1 MHELIQW
8 AKDHPVY
15 ATSLAYLLI
24 GAFGELGQ
32 ALTVDYPRAA
42 KFFAGLSR
50 FGTALFSMYRLAAPK
65 PPAVPDAPD
74 SEPSTKDLA
83 RPRPRA
89 LGFDRTQF
97 EPKDRTD
104 ERGSALLDF
113 VGSLGFLGIVVV
125 LIVLLGGCVPAK
137 DATAQRRATARGVVL
152 TLAEAVHI
160 ADEACAQ
167 RALATKDVDLA
178 AGCHAAYSD
187 ARVGIQV
194 ASVVVDAWD
203 DGSHAGAVC
212 GVTSALKNLGSITS
226 ALRKSGVGIPP
237 VVDDAARLVAAFF
250 SAEGT
255 CQ

>member
-1 MHELIQW
+1 MHDLIQW

-32 ALTVDYPRAA
+32 ALTADYPRAA

-65 PPAVPDAPD
+65 TPPVPDAPD
-74 SEPSTKDLA
+74 SAPSTKDLG
-83 RPRPRA
+83 RP
-89 LGFDRTQF
+89 QF
-97 EPKDRTD
+97 EPKDRRD

-137 DATAQRRATARGVVL
+137 DASAQRRATARGTVL
-152 TLAEAVHI
+152 VLAEAVRI
-160 ADEACAQ
+160 ADETCAQ
-167 RALATKDVDLA
+167 RAVATKDLA
-178 AGCHAAYSD
+178 LAETCAQAYSD
-187 ARVGIQV
+187 ARIGAIT
-194 ASVVVDAWD
+194 AAAAVDAWD
-203 DGSHAGAVC
+203 AGSKAGVVC
-212 GVTSALKNLGSITS
+212 GVASASKNLGNITA
-226 ALRKSGVGIPP
+226 ALRKAGLGVPAI
-237 VVDDAARLVAAFF
+237 VDDATRLVSLLFA
-250 SAEGT
+250 AEGT

>member
-1 MHELIQW
+1 MHDLIQW
-8 AKDHPVY
+8 AKDHPVF

-32 ALTVDYPRAA
+32 AMTADYPRAA

-65 PPAVPDAPD
+65 APPVPDAPD
-74 SEPSTKDLA
+74 SAPSTKDLN
-83 RPRPRA
+83 RPRGTA
-89 LGFDRTQF
+89 FDRTEF
-97 EPKDRTD
+97 EPKDRSD

-137 DATAQRRATARGVVL
+137 DASAQRRATARGTVL
-152 TLAEAVHI
+152 VLAEAVRI

-167 RALATKDVDLA
+167 RAVATKDLA
-178 AGCHAAYSD
+178 LAETCAQAYSD
-187 ARVGIQV
+187 ARIGAIT
-194 ASVVVDAWD
+194 AAAAVDAWD
-203 DGSHAGAVC
+203 AGSKAGVVC
-212 GVTSALKNLGSITS
+212 GVASASKNLGNITA
-226 ALRKSGVGIPP
+226 ALRKAGLGVPAI
-237 VVDDAARLVAAFF
+237 VDDATRLVALLFA
-250 SAEGT
+250 AEGT

>member
-8 AKDHPVY
+8 AKDHPVF

-32 ALTVDYPRAA
+32 ALTADYPRAA

-74 SEPSTKDLA
+74 SAPSTKDLG
-83 RPRPRA
+83 RP
-89 LGFDRTQF
+89 QF
-97 EPKDRTD
+97 EPKDRG

-194 ASVVVDAWD
+194 ASVAVDAWD

>member
-65 PPAVPDAPD
+65 VPPVPDAPD
-74 SEPSTKDLA
+74 SEPSTKDLS
-83 RPRPRA
+83 RR
-89 LGFDRTQF
+89 
-97 EPKDRTD
+97 D

-137 DATAQRRATARGVVL
+137 DATAQRRATARGTVL
-152 TLAEAVHI
+152 VLAEAVRV
-160 ADEACAQ
+160 ADEACAA
-167 RALATKDVDLA
+167 RATATKDLA
-178 AGCHAAYSD
+178 LAETCAQAYSD
-187 ARVGIQV
+187 ARIGAIT
-194 ASVVVDAWD
+194 AAAAVDAWD
-203 DGSHAGAVC
+203 AGSKAGVVC
-212 GVTSALKNLGSITS
+212 GVASASKNLGNITA
-226 ALRKSGVGIPP
+226 ALRKAGLGVPAI
-237 VVDDAARLVAAFF
+237 VDDAARLVSLLFA
-250 SAEGT
+250 AEGT

>member
-1 MHELIQW
+1 MHDLIQW

-32 ALTVDYPRAA
+32 ALTADYPRAA

-65 PPAVPDAPD
+65 VPPVPDAPD
-74 SEPSTKDLA
+74 SAPSTKDLG
-83 RPRPRA
+83 R
-89 LGFDRTQF
+89 
-97 EPKDRTD
+97 RTD

-113 VGSLGFLGIVVV
+113 VGSLGFLGIVVA

-137 DATAQRRATARGVVL
+137 DASAQRRATARGTVL
-152 TLAEAVHI
+152 VLAEAVRI

-167 RALATKDVDLA
+167 RAVATKDLA
-178 AGCHAAYSD
+178 LAETCAQAYSD
-187 ARVGIQV
+187 ARIGAIT
-194 ASVVVDAWD
+194 AAAAVDAWD
-203 DGSHAGAVC
+203 AGSKAGVVC
-212 GVTSALKNLGSITS
+212 GVASASKNLGNLTA
-226 ALRKSGVGIPP
+226 ALRKAGLGVPAI
-237 VVDDAARLVAAFF
+237 VDDAVRLVSLLFA
-250 SAEGT
+250 AEGT

>member
-1 MHELIQW
+1 MHDLIQW

-32 ALTVDYPRAA
+32 ALTADYPRAA
-42 KFFAGLSR
+42 KVFAGLSR
-50 FGTALFSMYRLAAPK
+50 FGTALFSMYRLASPK
-65 PPAVPDAPD
+65 PPVVPDAPD
-74 SEPSTKDLA
+74 SEPSTKDL
-83 RPRPRA
+83 
-89 LGFDRTQF
+89 GRTQF

-187 ARVGIQV
+187 ARIGAIT
-194 ASVVVDAWD
+194 AAAAVDAWD
-203 DGSHAGAVC
+203 AGSKAGVVC
-212 GVTSALKNLGSITS
+212 GVASASKNLGNITA
-226 ALRKSGVGIPP
+226 ALRKAGLGVPAI
-237 VVDDAARLVAAFF
+237 VDDATRLVSLLFA
-250 SAEGT
+250 AEGT

>member
-1 MHELIQW
+1 MHDLIQW
-8 AKDHPVY
+8 AKDHQ
-15 ATSLAYLLI
+15 AFAMAILFLLI
-24 GAFGELGQ
+24 GTLGDLGQ
-32 ALTVDYPRAA
+32 ALTADYPRAA
-42 KFFAGLSR
+42 KVFAGLSR

-65 PPAVPDAPD
+65 LPAVPDAPD
-74 SEPSTKDLA
+74 SEPSTKDLG
-83 RPRPRA
+83 RRR
-89 LGFDRTQF
+89 
-97 EPKDRTD
+97 D

-137 DATAQRRATARGVVL
+137 DASAQRRATARGVVL

-194 ASVVVDAWD
+194 ASVAVDAWD